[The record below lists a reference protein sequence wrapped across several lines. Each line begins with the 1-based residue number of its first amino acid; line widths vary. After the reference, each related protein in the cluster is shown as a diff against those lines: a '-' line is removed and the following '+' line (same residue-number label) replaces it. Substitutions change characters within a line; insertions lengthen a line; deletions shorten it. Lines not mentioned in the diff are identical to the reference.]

1 MECNG
6 YFGGGRRAYV
16 RGSGIALSV
25 SLEACV
31 CQAGSTDFEVCVTTL
46 YAPPPLPGRPFDPKG
61 RPAWLKKPLP
71 LCGTPPWGSAAPPR
85 YSMPP
90 KDAAPERLSTA
101 SARRRALIT
110 DPRTRTA
117 LLGRGI
123 IGVLT
128 SWSPA
133 GGRLY
138 GLHSHYSR
146 VSNRS
151 VTGWYRRVRTAAG
164 ARPRSCCYAAQPRLP
179 GVPRRRTDPARFN
192 LTRC

>member
-25 SLEACV
+25 SLQACV

-128 SWSPA
+128 KE
-133 GGRLY
+133 
-138 GLHSHYSR
+138 HR
-146 VSNRS
+146 VRFAQRATLGS
-151 VTGWYRRVRTAAG
+151 VTGGNRVVHYRRVRWNTAAG
-164 ARPRSCCYAAQPRLP
+164 ARPRL
-179 GVPRRRTDPARFN
+179 
-192 LTRC
+192 L